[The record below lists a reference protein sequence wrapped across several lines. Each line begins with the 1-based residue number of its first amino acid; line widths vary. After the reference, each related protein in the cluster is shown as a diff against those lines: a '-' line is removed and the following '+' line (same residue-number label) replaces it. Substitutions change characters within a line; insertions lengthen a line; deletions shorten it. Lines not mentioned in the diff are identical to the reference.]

1 MRQQTL
7 LESGKIS
14 YTGTMLTTE
23 GYLTTAA
30 LTVIFARKSNGGD
43 TGYRYQ
49 SCESL
54 ETGVVTR
61 HINCNPKKSRF
72 LKGLKIQGFIIQII
86 RNAYQ
91 SHLFLL

>member
-1 MRQQTL
+1 
-7 LESGKIS
+7 
-14 YTGTMLTTE
+14 MLTTE

-72 LKGLKIQGFIIQII
+72 LKGLKIHDQGFIIQII